1 MSRRGDDVAGA
12 EGAGRGAVIS
22 IGEEVQPVRG
32 RRLTSIHAARLWTVA
47 VAAALVAS
55 ALWLRTPDERY
66 LAPAVIATVIAAVL
80 LRSVPRPLRLWGGAT
95 VVALAIFA
103 IAGGLAQREM
113 GRMQRDWETYR
124 AQRVTRG
131 AERLRVTLDSVERAL
146 RTRARAALEAPDD
159 TARAF
164 AHLERLVPEAGDQTV
179 ALYHGESP
187 FAWAGRA
194 RVRTDSIAGAAGVIF
209 TPFYV
214 ALYAS
219 AGDGQRRAVASALV
233 HAEPPADRLAFAA
246 DERLAESTGLRGFQ
260 FVLPTVRELAESVPY
275 VGRGGDTL
283 FRVRPLVP
291 SQGEA
296 ALLALDRTRERGAI
310 ILGIAAVLFIAASWA
325 RLRSLAWRLGTLAV
339 VFLCGAL
346 VPLGTFSSDTQL
358 FDPTVYSAH
367 LGGPFT
373 ASVGALG
380 MSSAILLLAL
390 LTVLRGRA
398 RAAWRPAAMV
408 IVVVVMSLGP
418 FLLRDLARGVTVPAS
433 GITLGL
439 WLAWQ
444 VALFLA
450 AAALLLGAAAAGGA
464 VLGATRGLHPVIA
477 PVFAAFA
484 AIIGPVVW
492 DAPGRWPGWYP
503 LLWIAAIGALAL
515 TRRHV
520 AFIVMAATV
529 AAFGAATL
537 TWGAGVRGRVALAN
551 DDVNDLAAPDPYP
564 VALLERMA
572 DSIEA
577 DPAPVTEAQLLR
589 RYVRSDLAGAGYPV
603 ELSSWTPDGFPEAL
617 LALTPV
623 EVDQR
628 ELGAVVDDARR
639 RGERVVRLVPSVPGT
654 NTILAVPHPSG
665 TVTAV
670 VVQPRTRLI
679 PDNPFHALL
688 GLEPRERGEPP
699 YALALTDVDV
709 RAASVPAGMTRWS
722 RSENELHGDRIIA
735 TPNGPARAHIE
746 VELRSLDLLLQRG
759 TLVVLFDLVLL
770 LGLWT
775 VSVMPGGAFG
785 RWLRGRRRQ
794 WWRSY
799 RARLTIALF
808 LFFVIPAGIFALWS
822 YRRLQDEVR
831 QSRELLVR
839 ETLRAGAGAVDLD
852 QLEAVGDRLQTPLFL
867 YRDGALRRASA
878 ALHESLAP
886 LGRFLPREVHALLT
900 LGGEVYASQ
909 SLAVGG
915 EPTLVGYRLT
925 ASPAGERDVLGAPA
939 RGGEV
944 QLDRRRRDLGV
955 LVMFSTV
962 LGAFAALWLSGVAAR
977 SLAQPIGSLH
987 GAALAIAG
995 GELEPRLAGEP
1006 PEEFV
1011 PVFSAFRRMAGDL
1024 GESRAALEETQR
1036 RIAAILRNV
1045 ASGVIA
1051 VDRALVVTLANPAA
1065 DALLE
1070 RRIPPGTL
1078 LEDVVPSDLVARL
1091 PVFLTHDT
1099 DEEEF
1104 DLTLDQRQLHVRLTR
1119 LTRGAG
1125 GAVITIDDVTA
1136 MARAQRVLA
1145 WGEMARQVAHEIKN
1159 PLTPIRLGVQHLRRA
1174 RADARPDFDE
1184 ILDRNV
1190 ARILAEIDRLDEIA
1204 RSFSRYGTAPA
1215 ERFPAEPTDVAAVV
1229 ADVVELERLGRD
1241 EIEWRATRRAGQV
1254 LALAREDELREVLLN
1269 LLENARLAG
1278 ARRVDIDLRGDGD
1291 RVVLEVRDNG
1301 HGIAPD
1307 VLPRIF
1313 EPHFSTRTSG
1323 SGLGLAIS
1331 RQLLEGWGATIA
1343 IESSESAGTVVR
1355 ISLRAA

>member
-1 MSRRGDDVAGA
+1 MSRRGDDAA
-12 EGAGRGAVIS
+12 EGRGTVIS
-22 IGEEVQPVRG
+22 IGEEVQPPRQ
-32 RRLTSIHAARLWTVA
+32 RRLTILARERGWTA
-47 VAAALVAS
+47 TLAAALVAS
-55 ALWLRTPDERY
+55 ALWLRTPDVRY
-66 LAPAVIATVIAAVL
+66 LAPAAIATVIAAIL
-80 LRSVPRPLRLWGGAT
+80 LRFVPRAMRLWGAAS
-95 VVALAIFA
+95 VMSLAVFVITGVFS
-103 IAGGLAQREM
+103 QREI
-113 GRMQRDWETYR
+113 RRIQDDWSAYR
-124 AQRVTRG
+124 AQRVARG
-131 AERLRVTLDSVERAL
+131 SERLTAALDSIGVALTRRAQ
-146 RTRARAALEAPDD
+146 AALEASDD

-164 AHLERLVPEAGDQTV
+164 DHLERLAPAEGDQTT
-179 ALYHGESP
+179 ALYDAGRP
-187 FAWAGRA
+187 VAWAGRA
-194 RVRTDSIAGAAGVIF
+194 RVRTDSVAGAGGVIF

-214 ALYAS
+214 ALYAAS
-219 AGDGQRRAVASALV
+219 ERGDRRAVASALV
-233 HAEPPADRLAFAA
+233 HAEPPADRLASAV
-246 DERLAESTGLRGFQ
+246 DERLAERSGLHAFQ
-260 FVLPTVRELAESVPY
+260 FALPTVRELPESIPY
-275 VGRGGDTL
+275 VGQGGDTL
-283 FRVRPLVP
+283 FRIRPLVP
-291 SQGEA
+291 AQGEA
-296 ALLALDRTRERGAI
+296 ALLALDRARERGAS
-310 ILGIAAVLFIAASWA
+310 ILAVAAIFFLAASWA

-339 VFLCGAL
+339 VFACVGL

-358 FDPTVYSAH
+358 FDPTVYSAK

-373 ASVGALG
+373 ASVGALAAT
-380 MSSAILLLAL
+380 SAILLLAL
-390 LTVLRGRA
+390 LTVLRARA

-464 VLGATRGLHPVIA
+464 VLGPTRGLPPAIA
-477 PVFAAFA
+477 PILAALA
-484 AIIGPVVW
+484 ALIGPVVW
-492 DAPGRWPGWYP
+492 EAPGRWPGWYP
-503 LLWIAAIGALAL
+503 ILWIAAIGALAL

-520 AFIVMAATV
+520 AFVVIAATV
-529 AAFGAATL
+529 AAFGAASL

-564 VALLERMA
+564 VALLERLG

-577 DPAPVTEAQLLR
+577 GPPPLAEADLLR
-589 RYVRSDLAGAGYPV
+589 RYVRSDLSGAGYPV
-603 ELSSWTPDGFPEAL
+603 ELSSWTPEGFPGAV
-617 LALTPV
+617 LALTPA

-628 ELGAVVDDARR
+628 ELGPVVSDARR
-639 RGERVVRLVPSVPGT
+639 RGERVVRLVPSTPGT
-654 NTILAVPHPSG
+654 NTILAVPHPDG
-665 TVTAV
+665 HVTAV

-679 PDNPFHALL
+679 ADDPFHALL
-688 GLEPRERGEPP
+688 GLEARERGEPP
-699 YALALTDVDV
+699 YALALTDVDMRV
-709 RAASVPAGMTRWS
+709 TAASTGETRWH
-722 RSENELHGDRIIA
+722 RAENELHGDRIIA

-775 VSVMPGGAFG
+775 LSVTPGGAFG
-785 RWLRGRRRQ
+785 RWLRARRRR

-799 RARLTIALF
+799 RARLTVALF

-852 QLEAVGDRLQTPLFL
+852 QLEEVGDRLQTPLFL

-878 ALHESLAP
+878 ALEESLAP
-886 LGRFLPREVHALLT
+886 IGRFLPRDVHAAVT
-900 LGGEVYASQ
+900 LGGEVYASEA
-909 SLAVGG
+909 LLVGG
-915 EPTLVGYRLT
+915 EPTLVGYRL
-925 ASPAGERDVLGAPA
+925 AAGRSGERDVLAAPA
-939 RGGEV
+939 RGGEAL
-944 QLDRRRRDLGV
+944 LDQRRRDLGV

-962 LGAFAALWLSGVAAR
+962 LGAFAALWLSGAAAR

-987 GAALAIAG
+987 GAALAVAG

-1011 PVFSAFRRMAGDL
+1011 PVFSAFRQMAGDL

-1051 VDRALVVTLANPAA
+1051 VDRTLAVTLANPAA
-1065 DALLE
+1065 DALLGQ
-1070 RRIPPGTL
+1070 RIPPMTR
-1078 LEDVVPSDLVARL
+1078 LEDVAPSELVARM
-1091 PVFLTHDT
+1091 PSFLDGEA

-1104 DLTLDQRQLHVRLTR
+1104 DLTLEQRRLHVRLTR

-1125 GAVITIDDVTA
+1125 GAVITLDDLTDL
-1136 MARAQRVLA
+1136 ARAQRVLA

-1174 RADARPDFDE
+1174 RADARADFDE

-1229 ADVVELERLGRD
+1229 HDVVELERLGRD
-1241 EIEWRATRRAGQV
+1241 EIEWLASGQDGRMM
-1254 LALAREDELREVLLN
+1254 ALAREDELREVLLN

-1278 ARRVDIDLRGDGD
+1278 ARRVDIDVRARDG
-1291 RVVLEVRDNG
+1291 RVLVEIRDDG

-1331 RQLLEGWGATIA
+1331 RQLLEGWGATID
-1343 IESSESAGTVVR
+1343 IESRAAGGTIVR
-1355 ISLRAA
+1355 IALRAA